1 MRENICGKM
10 RHIFSLPREVML
22 KILTFLPYSDL
33 ISVERTCPQW
43 CDLSQDSKIRRKLAT
58 GIQSSWGD
66 HNYWVYWGTA
76 AEVRCAA
83 ALVTSGYLPL
93 EVVTSFA
100 TRIQSSLR
108 SCRSVADVRCAAA
121 LAATGHLT

>member
-1 MRENICGKM
+1 M

-22 KILTFLPYSDL
+22 EILTFLPYSDL

-83 ALVTSGYLPL
+83 ALVTTSSDRYPEVTNSAAMCTSAASG
-93 EVVTSFA
+93 
-100 TRIQSSLR
+100 R
-108 SCRSVADVRCAAA
+108 
-121 LAATGHLT
+121 